1 MALRKLPVALALV
14 TVLLGSA
21 ACGTGD
27 DGETATPKKDTSVT
41 SPAAIAL
48 LPQQIK
54 DAGVLRIGASYQTAP
69 MTMLTDD
76 GQTKEGISHELALL
90 AAERLGLKAD
100 FQAIPF
106 PGQVAALEA
115 DKIDLVWETTSITPD
130 RLKAAAF
137 VEFANLAYGV
147 LVPKG
152 NPKKISDLASFCGLR
167 IGVPQG
173 SIFQEYVES
182 ASKDCEASGRPKVDV
197 LTYKGPPEGRL
208 AVRSEN
214 ADAFLGGHA
223 NNLYYA
229 KQSENGATF
238 SAVEVPDIAKTPIGI
253 QFAKNN
259 TDLAKAVAEAV
270 NSMIADGSYGNVFEE
285 FDLAGMQIESAKLAG

>member
-1 MALRKLPVALALV
+1 MALRRMPVTLALI

-21 ACGTGD
+21 CGG
-27 DGETATPKKDTSVT
+27 GGASESSTPKRDASAT
-41 SPAAIAL
+41 SPAAVAL
-48 LPQQIK
+48 LPEEIK
-54 DAGVLRIGASYQTAP
+54 SAGVLRIGASYQTAP

-76 GQTKEGISHELALL
+76 GQTKKGISHELARL

-100 FQAIPF
+100 FQVIPF

-130 RLKAAAF
+130 RLKAASF
-137 VEFANLAYGV
+137 VEFADLAYGV

-152 NPKKISDLASFCGLR
+152 NPKKIGDLASFCGLR

-173 SIFQEYVES
+173 SIFQEYVET
-182 ASKDCEASGRPKVDV
+182 ASKDCEAAGGPKVEV
-197 LTYKGPPEGRL
+197 LTYKGPPEARL
-208 AVRSEN
+208 AVRSGN

-238 SAVEVPDIAKTPIGI
+238 SAVEVPDIATTPIGI
-253 QFAKNN
+253 QFQKDN

-270 NSMIADGSYGNVFEE
+270 NSMIADGSYGKVFEQFE
-285 FDLAGMQIESAKLAG
+285 LAGMQIEAAKLAE